1 VTEDDRK
8 PGEAPKPGTRY
19 STYVGVAF
27 LVLIVIAVAS
37 AIRRDDQGI
46 LGASE
51 ARLGTPL
58 AEFAVPELLGSLE
71 GDANIFQDDC
81 ESSEIPCPVDDR
93 RTPACEV
100 DLSEVIRVCD
110 LFDRPL
116 AISFWFT
123 RGAECL
129 PTQDAFDRVARRYRG
144 RVNFLS
150 INVRDDRDD
159 AARIVRERGWRL
171 PVGYDA
177 DGAVSSLYRVGVCPT
192 VALAYPGGILAA
204 AKIGS
209 DDLSGRQ
216 MVAEVETLVRESRRR
231 AATSR

>member
-1 VTEDDRK
+1 MAERGK
-8 PGEAPKPGTRY
+8 PDEAPRPGARY
-19 STYVGVAF
+19 ATFVGIAF
-27 LVLIVIAVAS
+27 AVLIVIAVTS
-37 AIRRDDQGI
+37 AARRDDQGI

-51 ARLGTPL
+51 ARIGVPL
-58 AEFAVPELLGSLE
+58 AEFAVPDLLGSLE
-71 GDANIFQDDC
+71 GDANVFQDDC
-81 ESSEIPCPVDDR
+81 ESSRVPCPEGDR

-100 DLSEVIRVCD
+100 ELAEVIRVCD
-110 LFDRPL
+110 FFDRPV

-129 PTQDAFDRVARRYRG
+129 PTQDVFDRVARRYRG

-150 INVRDDRDD
+150 VNVRDDRSD
-159 AARIVRERGWRL
+159 AAAIVRDRGWAV

-177 DGAVSSLYRVGVCPT
+177 DGAVANLYRVGVCPT

-204 AKIGS
+204 ARIGS
-209 DDLSGRQ
+209 EDLSQ
-216 MVAEVETLVRESRRR
+216 ADLVADLDTLIRESRQR